1 MIDYSTA
8 QAPIPRQMVPT
19 MGEWQ
24 RLRHQQDGRPG
35 FAVRLSS
42 FGSNRLR
49 RFAAYALQWRS
60 AGGGHD

>member
-1 MIDYSTA
+1 MSKYYDHSTA

-49 RFAAYALQWRS
+49 RFAAYALRS
-60 AGGGHD
+60 LARGR

>member
-24 RLRHQQDGRPG
+24 RLRHEGRPLRAG
-35 FAVRLSS
+35 PLAYGLSLLRSLLGAVSLSR
-42 FGSNRLR
+42 GE
-49 RFAAYALQWRS
+49 
-60 AGGGHD
+60 G